1 MKLSRKGLS
10 LLAGLCLISTSFAQ
24 EFVHNKNVKLPDTS
38 SSKVTKAQ
46 DMDKKLTAIELSK
59 IMGNGINLGNTMEA
73 YKSAGMSSKETA
85 TAYEVLWGQ
94 PVTTQAMIKGYKAAG
109 FDTLRIPVA
118 WTNAIDYLN
127 GDYTINKDYL
137 DRVETIVS
145 WAIDAGMYVIINDHW
160 DGGWWGLFG
169 QRDAAYRDDAVAL
182 YKAIWTQVGNRFIN
196 YSEKLIFEGGN
207 EEIGDR
213 LNDPSK
219 YWKKGAL
226 NEAGCYTMAN
236 YINQLFVD
244 TIRAQGGNNK
254 DRFLLIPGYNTNIDK
269 TCDSRF
275 KMPKDSAKE
284 RLLISVHYYDPS
296 DFAIGGGDLWGTKEN
311 YNYQNKQFKK
321 MEKFTKEGYGVII
334 GEYGA
339 LPNEG
344 SYKTS
349 TLIWT
354 KNVMDN
360 CDLYNFVP
368 VLWDTGS
375 YCFYDKA
382 KAQIQY
388 KELEDLYKARA
399 FVNEDKNYKKVQKT
413 AADNIKKAQSSA
425 ADTLENNPLVGRTD
439 IGIAYIMYSDANW
452 NVTYSVGDEYK
463 PSSKTKGLKAVDA
476 EIKGPGTYT
485 VSLDFSEMKAGKASG
500 FSFSAI
506 GIANGEALF
515 PNYAIEIKEIKVNGN
530 PVQTKA
536 KGYTCSDDGKT
547 TRINLVNDWVT
558 SIPKKGIRTMDG
570 NLNGVKATI
579 LDKYSKDYIG
589 MTKMEITFEYGP
601 AK

>member
-1 MKLSRKGLS
+1 MKLSKKALSIMAGLS
-10 LLAGLCLISTSFAQ
+10 LISATFAQ

-46 DMDKKLTAIELSK
+46 DMDKKLTATELTR

-73 YKSAGMSSKETA
+73 YKSAGMSSKEAA

-94 PVTTQAMIKGYKAAG
+94 PVTTQSMIKGYKAAG
-109 FDTLRIPVA
+109 FDSLRIPVA

-137 DRVETIVS
+137 DRVETIAG
-145 WAIDAGMYVIINDHW
+145 WALDAGMYVIINDHW

-169 QRDAAYRDDAVAL
+169 QRDAAYREDATAL
-182 YKAIWTQVGNRFIN
+182 YKAIWTQIGNRFKN
-196 YSEKLIFEGGN
+196 YSEKVIFEGGN

-236 YINQLFVD
+236 FINQLFVD
-244 TIRAQGGNNK
+244 TIREQGGNNK

-296 DFAIGGGDLWGTKEN
+296 DFAIGGGDLWGTKN
-311 YNYQNKQFKK
+311 DYDYQNKQFKK

-339 LPNEG
+339 LPNNG
-344 SYKTS
+344 TYKTS
-349 TLIWT
+349 TLAWT
-354 KNVMDN
+354 KNVVDN
-360 CDLYNFVP
+360 CDAYNYVP
-368 VLWDTGS
+368 MLWDTGS
-375 YCFYDKA
+375 FCFYDKSKA
-382 KAQIQY
+382 KIQY
-388 KELEDLYKARA
+388 KELEDFYKARA
-399 FVNEDKNYKKVQKT
+399 FAKEDSNYKKVQK
-413 AADNIKKAQSSA
+413 AATSALKKAQSSA
-425 ADTLENNPLVGRTD
+425 PDTLENNPLVGRTD
-439 IGIAYIMYSDANW
+439 VGIGYIMYSDANW
-452 NVTYSVGDEYK
+452 GVTYSVGDEYK
-463 PSSKTKGLKAVDA
+463 PSSRTKGLKAVDA
-476 EIKGPGTYT
+476 EITGPGTYT
-485 VSLDFSEMKAGKASG
+485 VSLDFTEMKAGKATG
-500 FSFSAI
+500 FAFSAL

-515 PNYAIEIKEIKVNGN
+515 PNYAITIKEIKVDGN
-530 PVQTKA
+530 PVEMKA

-547 TRINLVNDWVT
+547 TRINIVNDWVT
-558 SIPKKGIRTMDG
+558 SVPKTGVRTADG
-570 NLNGVKATI
+570 DFSEVKPTI
-579 LDKYSKDYIG
+579 VDKYSDSFKG
-589 MTKMEITFEYGP
+589 MHTFEITFDYGP